1 MSAVSVPSL
10 PLCHGSSHRS
20 VVVFVVDVVVVVE
33 GVVRTNFSPVC
44 VSFFFFSSVPWGRGE
59 TVLPCSG
66 GGERRKT
73 QESQLRLR
81 SFLRAS
87 FSWGKEDCLSLSLSL
102 SVVLSRGRGW
112 VSRTR
117 TPAPRCVALFP

>member
-44 VSFFFFSSVPWGRGE
+44 VSFFFFPQCPGGGAKLSCRVVVGGRGGK
-59 TVLPCSG
+59 PRRANSASG
-66 GGERRKT
+66 P
-73 QESQLRLR
+73 S
-81 SFLRAS
+81 
-87 FSWGKEDCLSLSLSL
+87 
-102 SVVLSRGRGW
+102 
-112 VSRTR
+112 
-117 TPAPRCVALFP
+117 